1 MINFLLTKISVPS
14 GISLRKIKEFFGEIY
29 LSVKERQNGNK
40 QFSFYLFNEI
50 LQFPLFCAEKI
61 FKAISNINTI
71 TKNQFCDG
79 LISLFFG
86 KENDIICLLF
96 SILDFD
102 TDNIINI
109 HDTKL
114 FFIYLHS
121 MKQDYKTEKIL
132 YNIIDNFFDNC
143 VELDF
148 NKFKSK
154 CKINCDLIL
163 LIKYLV
169 HLNRFFSFEQIQF
182 FQERILLNRAK
193 IINEIEEKQNID
205 KNKISNKL
213 LNYISL
219 NFTDD
224 EKNKFKEEIKEKKII
239 EEDDD
244 EIFKD
249 LENFEKDIEITMD
262 ILDQE
267 KIINHHSENSENI
280 KRENKKEKNSSSSSS
295 NSINDDFKKVNT
307 IIKHNNFHKKL
318 KNFFS
323 NIKMEDMDDN
333 HKRSFT
339 FHTAKFTVKNLI
351 KHSFILNN
359 NNEFEFLSND
369 HITKIRLIIIKNII
383 FVFKLKE
390 GFENFSYSN
399 LIFLNSTFLEI
410 KKNLSFNVKII
421 HSINLI
427 STYQNYRHSIEFF
440 TDSFEIINKFK
451 EIFYKENVYKDIN
464 KEYLI
469 TNNEIGKGKFGLC
482 QICTKMDKDT
492 KKNFC
497 VKVINKFK
505 NGINE
510 EDYKIMMWEK
520 SIFLFLKKFPNKNIV
535 KSYDLFEDSQNLYLI
550 HEYIKGFDLKEY
562 QSKIKEN
569 NEEINPKMLINLSS
583 QILNSINYLH
593 SYGIIHRDIKH
604 TNILI
609 NEKNIIKIIDF
620 GLSRVLGKNEYTMNP
635 YGSLCFKAPE
645 IVLERPYNY
654 KVDIWSLGITLYFL
668 LYGHTPF
675 NKVNSNILKDQICN
689 ETIKFEN
696 DFKFELMANI
706 ITECLTKN
714 FDLRPTCDDII
725 KKYFSNIQK

>member
-132 YNIIDNFFDNC
+132 YTIIDNFFDNC

-154 CKINCDLIL
+154 CKINYDLIL
-163 LIKYLV
+163 LIKFLV

-182 FQERILLNRAK
+182 FQERILLNRAI
-193 IINEIEEKQNID
+193 IINEKEEKQNID

-219 NFTDD
+219 NFTEE
-224 EKNKFKEEIKEKKII
+224 EKNKLKEEIKEKKII

-262 ILDQE
+262 ILDKE
-267 KIINHHSENSENI
+267 KIINHHSENVT
-280 KRENKKEKNSSSSSS
+280 RENEKEKNSSSSSS

-307 IIKHNNFHKKL
+307 IIKHNQFHKKL
-318 KNFFS
+318 KKFFS
-323 NIKMEDMDDN
+323 NSKMEDIDDN

-440 TDSFEIINKFK
+440 TDSFEILNKFK
-451 EIFYKENVYKDIN
+451 DIFYKENVYKDIN

-482 QICTKMDKDT
+482 QICTKINKDT

-696 DFKFELMANI
+696 DFKFKLMANI
-706 ITECLTKN
+706 INECLTKN
-714 FDLRPTCDDII
+714 FDLRPTSDDII

>member
-132 YNIIDNFFDNC
+132 YTIIDNFFDNC

-154 CKINCDLIL
+154 CKINYDLIL

-182 FQERILLNRAK
+182 FQERILLNRAI
-193 IINEIEEKQNID
+193 IINEKEEKQNID

-219 NFTDD
+219 NFTEE
-224 EKNKFKEEIKEKKII
+224 EKNKLKEEIKEKKII

-262 ILDQE
+262 ILDKE
-267 KIINHHSENSENI
+267 KIINHHSENV

-307 IIKHNNFHKKL
+307 IIKHNQFHKKL
-318 KNFFS
+318 KKFFS
-323 NIKMEDMDDN
+323 NIKMEDTDDN

-339 FHTAKFTVKNLI
+339 FHTAKFTVKNFI

-440 TDSFEIINKFK
+440 TDSFEILNKFK

-482 QICTKMDKDT
+482 QICTKINKDT

-696 DFKFELMANI
+696 DYKFELMANI
-706 ITECLTKN
+706 INECLTKN

>member
-29 LSVKERQNGNK
+29 LRVKERQNGNK
-40 QFSFYLFNEI
+40 QFSFYPFNEI

-154 CKINCDLIL
+154 CKINYDLIL
-163 LIKYLV
+163 LIKFLV

-182 FQERILLNRAK
+182 FQERILLNRAI
-193 IINEIEEKQNID
+193 IINEKEEKQNID

-219 NFTDD
+219 NFTEE
-224 EKNKFKEEIKEKKII
+224 EKNKLKEEIKEKKII

-262 ILDQE
+262 ILD
-267 KIINHHSENSENI
+267 NHHSENV

-307 IIKHNNFHKKL
+307 IIKHNQFHKKL
-318 KNFFS
+318 KKFFS
-323 NIKMEDMDDN
+323 NSKMEDIDDN

-440 TDSFEIINKFK
+440 TDSFEILNKFK
-451 EIFYKENVYKDIN
+451 DIFYKENVYKDIN

-482 QICTKMDKDT
+482 QICTKINKDT

-706 ITECLTKN
+706 INECLTKN
-714 FDLRPTCDDII
+714 FDLRPTSDDII

>member
-132 YNIIDNFFDNC
+132 YTIIDNFFDNC

-154 CKINCDLIL
+154 CKINYDLIL

-182 FQERILLNRAK
+182 FQERILLNRAI
-193 IINEIEEKQNID
+193 IINEKEEKQNID

-219 NFTDD
+219 NFTEE
-224 EKNKFKEEIKEKKII
+224 EKNKLKEEIKEKKII

-262 ILDQE
+262 ILDKE
-267 KIINHHSENSENI
+267 KIINHHSENV

-307 IIKHNNFHKKL
+307 IIKHNQFHKKL
-318 KNFFS
+318 KKFFS
-323 NIKMEDMDDN
+323 NIKMEDTDDN

-339 FHTAKFTVKNLI
+339 FHTAKFTVKNFI

-440 TDSFEIINKFK
+440 TDSFEILNKFK

-482 QICTKMDKDT
+482 QICTKINKDT

-706 ITECLTKN
+706 INECLTKN
-714 FDLRPTCDDII
+714 FDLRPTSDDII

>member
-132 YNIIDNFFDNC
+132 YTIIDNFFDNC

-154 CKINCDLIL
+154 CKINYDLIL

-182 FQERILLNRAK
+182 FQERILLNRAI
-193 IINEIEEKQNID
+193 IINEKEEKQNID

-219 NFTDD
+219 NFTEE
-224 EKNKFKEEIKEKKII
+224 EKNKLKEEIKEKKII

-267 KIINHHSENSENI
+267 KIINHHSENV

-307 IIKHNNFHKKL
+307 IIKHNQFHKKL
-318 KNFFS
+318 KKFFS
-323 NIKMEDMDDN
+323 NIKMEDTDDN

-339 FHTAKFTVKNLI
+339 FHTAKFTVKNFI

-440 TDSFEIINKFK
+440 TDSFEILNKFK

-482 QICTKMDKDT
+482 QICTKINKDT

-706 ITECLTKN
+706 INECLTKN
-714 FDLRPTCDDII
+714 FDLRPTSDDII

>member
-132 YNIIDNFFDNC
+132 YTIIDNFFDNC

-154 CKINCDLIL
+154 CKINYDLIL
-163 LIKYLV
+163 LIKFLV

-182 FQERILLNRAK
+182 FQERILLNRAI
-193 IINEIEEKQNID
+193 IINEKEEKQNID

-219 NFTDD
+219 NFTEE
-224 EKNKFKEEIKEKKII
+224 EKNKLKEEIKEKKII

-262 ILDQE
+262 ILDKE
-267 KIINHHSENSENI
+267 KIINHHSENVT
-280 KRENKKEKNSSSSSS
+280 RENKKEKNSSSSSS

-307 IIKHNNFHKKL
+307 IIKHNQFHKKL
-318 KNFFS
+318 KKFFS
-323 NIKMEDMDDN
+323 NSKMEDIDDN

-440 TDSFEIINKFK
+440 TDSFEILNKFK
-451 EIFYKENVYKDIN
+451 DIFYKENVYKDIN

-482 QICTKMDKDT
+482 QICTKINKDT

-706 ITECLTKN
+706 INECLTKN
-714 FDLRPTCDDII
+714 FDLRPNCDAII

>member
-132 YNIIDNFFDNC
+132 YTIIDNFFDNC

-154 CKINCDLIL
+154 CKINYDLIL
-163 LIKYLV
+163 LIKFLV

-182 FQERILLNRAK
+182 FQERILLNRAI
-193 IINEIEEKQNID
+193 IINEKEEKQNID

-219 NFTDD
+219 NFTEE
-224 EKNKFKEEIKEKKII
+224 EKNKLKEEIKEKKII

-262 ILDQE
+262 ILDKE
-267 KIINHHSENSENI
+267 KIINHHSENVT
-280 KRENKKEKNSSSSSS
+280 RENKKEKNSSSSSS

-307 IIKHNNFHKKL
+307 IIKHNQFHKKL
-318 KNFFS
+318 KKFFS
-323 NIKMEDMDDN
+323 NIKMEDIDDN

-440 TDSFEIINKFK
+440 TDSFEILNKFK
-451 EIFYKENVYKDIN
+451 DIFYKENVYKDIN

-482 QICTKMDKDT
+482 QICTKINKDT

-706 ITECLTKN
+706 INECLTKN
-714 FDLRPTCDDII
+714 FDLRPTSDDII

>member
-132 YNIIDNFFDNC
+132 YTIIDNFFDNC

-154 CKINCDLIL
+154 CKINYDLIL
-163 LIKYLV
+163 LIKFLV

-182 FQERILLNRAK
+182 FQERILLNRAI
-193 IINEIEEKQNID
+193 IINEKEEKQNID

-219 NFTDD
+219 NFTEE
-224 EKNKFKEEIKEKKII
+224 EKNKLKEEIKEKKII

-262 ILDQE
+262 ILDKE
-267 KIINHHSENSENI
+267 KIINHHSENVT
-280 KRENKKEKNSSSSSS
+280 RENKKEKNSSSSSS

-307 IIKHNNFHKKL
+307 IIKHNQFHKKL
-318 KNFFS
+318 KKFFS
-323 NIKMEDMDDN
+323 NSKMEDIDDN

-339 FHTAKFTVKNLI
+339 FYTAKFTVKNFI

-440 TDSFEIINKFK
+440 TDSFEILNKFK
-451 EIFYKENVYKDIN
+451 DIFYKENVYKDIN

-482 QICTKMDKDT
+482 QICTKINKDT

-706 ITECLTKN
+706 INECLTKN
-714 FDLRPTCDDII
+714 FDLRPTSDDII

>member
-154 CKINCDLIL
+154 CKINYDLIL

-182 FQERILLNRAK
+182 FQERILLNRAI
-193 IINEIEEKQNID
+193 IINEKEEKQNID

-219 NFTDD
+219 NFTEE
-224 EKNKFKEEIKEKKII
+224 EKNKLKEEIKEKKII

-262 ILDQE
+262 ILDKE
-267 KIINHHSENSENI
+267 KIINHHSENV

-307 IIKHNNFHKKL
+307 IIKHNQFHKKL
-318 KNFFS
+318 KKFFS
-323 NIKMEDMDDN
+323 NIKMEDIDDN

-339 FHTAKFTVKNLI
+339 FHTAKFTVKNFI

-440 TDSFEIINKFK
+440 TDSFEILNKFK

-482 QICTKMDKDT
+482 QICTKINKDT

-706 ITECLTKN
+706 INECLTKN
-714 FDLRPTCDDII
+714 FDLRPTSDDII

>member
-132 YNIIDNFFDNC
+132 YTIIDNFFDNC

-154 CKINCDLIL
+154 CKINYDLIL

-182 FQERILLNRAK
+182 FQERILLNRAI
-193 IINEIEEKQNID
+193 IINEKEEKQNID

-262 ILDQE
+262 ILDKE
-267 KIINHHSENSENI
+267 KIINHHSENVT
-280 KRENKKEKNSSSSSS
+280 RENKKEKNSSSSSS

-307 IIKHNNFHKKL
+307 IIKHNQFHKKL
-318 KNFFS
+318 KKFFS
-323 NIKMEDMDDN
+323 NIKMEDIDDN

-440 TDSFEIINKFK
+440 TDSFEILNKFK
-451 EIFYKENVYKDIN
+451 DIFYKENVYKDIN

-482 QICTKMDKDT
+482 QICTKINKDT

-706 ITECLTKN
+706 INECLTKN
-714 FDLRPTCDDII
+714 FDLRPTSDDII

>member
-1 MINFLLTKISVPS
+1 M
-14 GISLRKIKEFFGEIY
+14 
-29 LSVKERQNGNK
+29 
-40 QFSFYLFNEI
+40 
-50 LQFPLFCAEKI
+50 
-61 FKAISNINTI
+61 
-71 TKNQFCDG
+71 
-79 LISLFFG
+79 
-86 KENDIICLLF
+86 
-96 SILDFD
+96 
-102 TDNIINI
+102 
-109 HDTKL
+109 
-114 FFIYLHS
+114 
-121 MKQDYKTEKIL
+121 
-132 YNIIDNFFDNC
+132 
-143 VELDF
+143 
-148 NKFKSK
+148 
-154 CKINCDLIL
+154 
-163 LIKYLV
+163 
-169 HLNRFFSFEQIQF
+169 
-182 FQERILLNRAK
+182 
-193 IINEIEEKQNID
+193 
-205 KNKISNKL
+205 
-213 LNYISL
+213 
-219 NFTDD
+219 
-224 EKNKFKEEIKEKKII
+224 
-239 EEDDD
+239 
-244 EIFKD
+244 
-249 LENFEKDIEITMD
+249 
-262 ILDQE
+262 
-267 KIINHHSENSENI
+267 
-280 KRENKKEKNSSSSSS
+280 
-295 NSINDDFKKVNT
+295 
-307 IIKHNNFHKKL
+307 
-318 KNFFS
+318 
-323 NIKMEDMDDN
+323 
-333 HKRSFT
+333 
-339 FHTAKFTVKNLI
+339 
-351 KHSFILNN
+351 
-359 NNEFEFLSND
+359 
-369 HITKIRLIIIKNII
+369 
-383 FVFKLKE
+383 
-390 GFENFSYSN
+390 
-399 LIFLNSTFLEI
+399 EI

-440 TDSFEIINKFK
+440 TDSFEILNKFK

-482 QICTKMDKDT
+482 QICTKINKDT

-706 ITECLTKN
+706 INECLTKN

>member
-154 CKINCDLIL
+154 CKINYDLIL

-182 FQERILLNRAK
+182 FQERILLNRAI
-193 IINEIEEKQNID
+193 IINEKEEKQNID

-219 NFTDD
+219 NFTEE
-224 EKNKFKEEIKEKKII
+224 EKNKLKEEIKEKKII

-262 ILDQE
+262 ILDKE
-267 KIINHHSENSENI
+267 KIINHHSENV

-307 IIKHNNFHKKL
+307 IIKHNQFHKKL
-318 KNFFS
+318 KKFFS
-323 NIKMEDMDDN
+323 NIKMEDTDDN

-339 FHTAKFTVKNLI
+339 FHTAKFTVKNFI

-440 TDSFEIINKFK
+440 TDSFEILNKFK

-482 QICTKMDKDT
+482 QICTKINKDT

-706 ITECLTKN
+706 INECLTKN

>member
-154 CKINCDLIL
+154 CKINYDLIL

-182 FQERILLNRAK
+182 FQERILLNRAI
-193 IINEIEEKQNID
+193 IINEKEEKQNID

-219 NFTDD
+219 NFTEE
-224 EKNKFKEEIKEKKII
+224 EKNKLKEEIKEKKII

-262 ILDQE
+262 ILDKE
-267 KIINHHSENSENI
+267 KIINHHSENVT
-280 KRENKKEKNSSSSSS
+280 RENKKEKNSSSSSS

-307 IIKHNNFHKKL
+307 IIKHNQFHKKL
-318 KNFFS
+318 KKFFS
-323 NIKMEDMDDN
+323 NIKMEDIDDN

-339 FHTAKFTVKNLI
+339 FHTAKFTVKNFI

-440 TDSFEIINKFK
+440 TDSFEILNKFK
-451 EIFYKENVYKDIN
+451 DIFYKENVYKDIN

-482 QICTKMDKDT
+482 QKCTKINKDT

-706 ITECLTKN
+706 INECLTKN

>member
-132 YNIIDNFFDNC
+132 YTIIDNFFDNC

-154 CKINCDLIL
+154 CKINYDLIL
-163 LIKYLV
+163 LIKFLV

-182 FQERILLNRAK
+182 FQERILLNRAI
-193 IINEIEEKQNID
+193 IINEKEEKQNID

-219 NFTDD
+219 NFTEE
-224 EKNKFKEEIKEKKII
+224 EKNKLKEEIKEKKII

-262 ILDQE
+262 ILDKE
-267 KIINHHSENSENI
+267 KIINHHSENVT
-280 KRENKKEKNSSSSSS
+280 RENKKEKNSSSSSS

-307 IIKHNNFHKKL
+307 IIKHNQFHKKL
-318 KNFFS
+318 KKFFS
-323 NIKMEDMDDN
+323 NSKMEDIDDN

-440 TDSFEIINKFK
+440 TDSFEILNKFK
-451 EIFYKENVYKDIN
+451 DIFYKENVYKDIN

-482 QICTKMDKDT
+482 QICTKINKDT

-696 DFKFELMANI
+696 DFKFKLMANI
-706 ITECLTKN
+706 INECLTKN
-714 FDLRPTCDDII
+714 FDLRPTSDDII

>member
-132 YNIIDNFFDNC
+132 YTIIDNFFDNC

-154 CKINCDLIL
+154 CKINYDLIL
-163 LIKYLV
+163 LIKFLV

-182 FQERILLNRAK
+182 FQERILLNRAI
-193 IINEIEEKQNID
+193 IINEKEEKQNID

-219 NFTDD
+219 NFTEE
-224 EKNKFKEEIKEKKII
+224 EKNKLKEEIKEKKII

-262 ILDQE
+262 ILDKE
-267 KIINHHSENSENI
+267 KIINHHSENVT
-280 KRENKKEKNSSSSSS
+280 RENEKEKNSSSSSS

-307 IIKHNNFHKKL
+307 IIKHNQFHKKL
-318 KNFFS
+318 KKFFS
-323 NIKMEDMDDN
+323 NSKMEDIDDN

-339 FHTAKFTVKNLI
+339 FHTAKFTVKNFI

-440 TDSFEIINKFK
+440 TDSFEILNKFK
-451 EIFYKENVYKDIN
+451 DIFYKENVYKDIN

-482 QICTKMDKDT
+482 QICTKINKDT

-609 NEKNIIKIIDF
+609 NEKNLIKIIDF

-706 ITECLTKN
+706 INECLTKN
-714 FDLRPTCDDII
+714 FDLRPTSDDII

>member
-132 YNIIDNFFDNC
+132 YTIIDNFFDNC

-154 CKINCDLIL
+154 CKINYDLIL
-163 LIKYLV
+163 LIKFLV

-182 FQERILLNRAK
+182 FQERILLNRAI
-193 IINEIEEKQNID
+193 IINEKEEKQNID

-219 NFTDD
+219 NFTEE
-224 EKNKFKEEIKEKKII
+224 EKNKLKEEIKEKKII

-262 ILDQE
+262 ILDKE
-267 KIINHHSENSENI
+267 KIINHHSENVT
-280 KRENKKEKNSSSSSS
+280 RENKKEKNSSSSSS

-307 IIKHNNFHKKL
+307 IIKHNQFHKKL
-318 KNFFS
+318 KKFFS
-323 NIKMEDMDDN
+323 NSKMEDIDDN

-339 FHTAKFTVKNLI
+339 FHTAKFTVKNFI

-440 TDSFEIINKFK
+440 TDSFEILNKFK
-451 EIFYKENVYKDIN
+451 DIFYKENVYKDIN

-482 QICTKMDKDT
+482 QICTKINKDT

-706 ITECLTKN
+706 INECLTKN
-714 FDLRPTCDDII
+714 FDLRPTSDDII

>member
-132 YNIIDNFFDNC
+132 YTIIDNFFDNC

-148 NKFKSK
+148 NKFISK
-154 CKINCDLIL
+154 CKINYDLIL
-163 LIKYLV
+163 LIKFLV

-182 FQERILLNRAK
+182 FQERILLNRAI
-193 IINEIEEKQNID
+193 IINEKEEKQNID

-219 NFTDD
+219 NFTEE
-224 EKNKFKEEIKEKKII
+224 EKNKLKEEIKEKKII

-262 ILDQE
+262 ILDKE
-267 KIINHHSENSENI
+267 KIINHHSENV

-307 IIKHNNFHKKL
+307 IIKHNQFHKKL
-318 KNFFS
+318 KKFFS
-323 NIKMEDMDDN
+323 NSKMEDIDDN

-339 FHTAKFTVKNLI
+339 FHTAKFTVKNFI

-383 FVFKLKE
+383 QKIK
-390 GFENFSYSN
+390 NIKY
-399 LIFLNSTFLEI
+399 TF
-410 KKNLSFNVKII
+410 
-421 HSINLI
+421 
-427 STYQNYRHSIEFF
+427 NYI
-440 TDSFEIINKFK
+440 
-451 EIFYKENVYKDIN
+451 
-464 KEYLI
+464 
-469 TNNEIGKGKFGLC
+469 
-482 QICTKMDKDT
+482 
-492 KKNFC
+492 KNF
-497 VKVINKFK
+497 K
-505 NGINE
+505 
-510 EDYKIMMWEK
+510 
-520 SIFLFLKKFPNKNIV
+520 
-535 KSYDLFEDSQNLYLI
+535 
-550 HEYIKGFDLKEY
+550 
-562 QSKIKEN
+562 
-569 NEEINPKMLINLSS
+569 
-583 QILNSINYLH
+583 
-593 SYGIIHRDIKH
+593 
-604 TNILI
+604 
-609 NEKNIIKIIDF
+609 
-620 GLSRVLGKNEYTMNP
+620 
-635 YGSLCFKAPE
+635 
-645 IVLERPYNY
+645 
-654 KVDIWSLGITLYFL
+654 
-668 LYGHTPF
+668 
-675 NKVNSNILKDQICN
+675 
-689 ETIKFEN
+689 
-696 DFKFELMANI
+696 
-706 ITECLTKN
+706 
-714 FDLRPTCDDII
+714 
-725 KKYFSNIQK
+725 

>member
-132 YNIIDNFFDNC
+132 YTIIDNFFDNC

-154 CKINCDLIL
+154 CKINYDLIL

-182 FQERILLNRAK
+182 FQERILLNRAI
-193 IINEIEEKQNID
+193 IINEKEEKQNID

-219 NFTDD
+219 NFTEE
-224 EKNKFKEEIKEKKII
+224 EKNKLKEEIKEKKII

-249 LENFEKDIEITMD
+249 NV
-262 ILDQE
+262 
-267 KIINHHSENSENI
+267 

-307 IIKHNNFHKKL
+307 IIKHNQFHKKL
-318 KNFFS
+318 KKFFS
-323 NIKMEDMDDN
+323 NIKMEDTDDN

-339 FHTAKFTVKNLI
+339 FHTAKFTVKNFI

-369 HITKIRLIIIKNII
+369 HITKIRLMIVKNII

-440 TDSFEIINKFK
+440 TDSFEILNKFK

-482 QICTKMDKDT
+482 QICTKINKDT

-706 ITECLTKN
+706 INECLTKN

>member
-154 CKINCDLIL
+154 CKINYDLIL

-182 FQERILLNRAK
+182 FQERILLNRAI
-193 IINEIEEKQNID
+193 IINEKEEKQNID

-219 NFTDD
+219 NFTEE
-224 EKNKFKEEIKEKKII
+224 EKNKLKEEIKEKKII

-262 ILDQE
+262 ILDKE
-267 KIINHHSENSENI
+267 KIINHHSENV

-307 IIKHNNFHKKL
+307 IIKHNQFHKKL
-318 KNFFS
+318 KKFFS
-323 NIKMEDMDDN
+323 NIKMEDTDDN

-339 FHTAKFTVKNLI
+339 FHTAKFTVKNFI

-440 TDSFEIINKFK
+440 TDSFEILNKFK

-482 QICTKMDKDT
+482 QICTKINKDT

-569 NEEINPKMLINLSS
+569 NEEINQKMLINSPS

-706 ITECLTKN
+706 INECLTKN

>member
-154 CKINCDLIL
+154 CKINYDLIL
-163 LIKYLV
+163 LIKFLV

-182 FQERILLNRAK
+182 FQERILLNRAI
-193 IINEIEEKQNID
+193 IINEKEEKQNID

-219 NFTDD
+219 NFTEE
-224 EKNKFKEEIKEKKII
+224 EKNKLKEEIKEKKII

-262 ILDQE
+262 ILDKE
-267 KIINHHSENSENI
+267 KIINHHSENVT
-280 KRENKKEKNSSSSSS
+280 RENKKEKNSSSSSS

-307 IIKHNNFHKKL
+307 IIKHNQFHKKL
-318 KNFFS
+318 KKFFS
-323 NIKMEDMDDN
+323 NIKMEDIDDN

-339 FHTAKFTVKNLI
+339 FHTAKFTVKNFI

-440 TDSFEIINKFK
+440 TDSFEILNKFK
-451 EIFYKENVYKDIN
+451 DIFYKENVYKDIN

-482 QICTKMDKDT
+482 QICTKINKDT

-706 ITECLTKN
+706 INECLTKN
-714 FDLRPTCDDII
+714 FDLRPTSDDII

>member
-132 YNIIDNFFDNC
+132 YTIIDNFFDNC

-154 CKINCDLIL
+154 CKINYDLIL

-182 FQERILLNRAK
+182 FQERILLNRAI
-193 IINEIEEKQNID
+193 IINEKEEKQNID

-262 ILDQE
+262 ILDKE
-267 KIINHHSENSENI
+267 KIINHHSENVT
-280 KRENKKEKNSSSSSS
+280 RENKKEKNSSSSSS

-307 IIKHNNFHKKL
+307 IIKHNQFHKKL
-318 KNFFS
+318 KKFFS
-323 NIKMEDMDDN
+323 NIKMEDTDDN

-339 FHTAKFTVKNLI
+339 FHTAKFTVKNFI

-369 HITKIRLIIIKNII
+369 HITKIRLMIVKNII

-440 TDSFEIINKFK
+440 TDSFEILNKFK

-482 QICTKMDKDT
+482 QICTKINKDT

-706 ITECLTKN
+706 INECLTKN

>member
-154 CKINCDLIL
+154 CKINYDLIL
-163 LIKYLV
+163 LIKFLV

-182 FQERILLNRAK
+182 FQERILLNRAI
-193 IINEIEEKQNID
+193 IINEKEEKQNID

-219 NFTDD
+219 NFTEE
-224 EKNKFKEEIKEKKII
+224 EKNKLKEEIKEKKII

-262 ILDQE
+262 ILDKE
-267 KIINHHSENSENI
+267 KIINHHSENVT
-280 KRENKKEKNSSSSSS
+280 RENKKEKNSSSSSS

-307 IIKHNNFHKKL
+307 IIKHNQFHKKL
-318 KNFFS
+318 KKFFS
-323 NIKMEDMDDN
+323 NSKMEDIDDN

-440 TDSFEIINKFK
+440 TDSFEILNKFK
-451 EIFYKENVYKDIN
+451 DIFYKENVYKDIN

-482 QICTKMDKDT
+482 QICTKINKDT

-696 DFKFELMANI
+696 DFKFKLMANI
-706 ITECLTKN
+706 INECLTKN
-714 FDLRPTCDDII
+714 FDLRPTSDDII